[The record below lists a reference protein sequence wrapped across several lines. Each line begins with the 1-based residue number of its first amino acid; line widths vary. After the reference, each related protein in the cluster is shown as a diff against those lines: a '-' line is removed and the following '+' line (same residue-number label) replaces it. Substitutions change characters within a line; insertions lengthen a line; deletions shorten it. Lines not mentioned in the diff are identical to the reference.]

1 MDDSPPLGERL
12 AANLTADQSVSLTA
26 IGLGVAAFVS
36 SAAGSP
42 VSVIADFPAPFLLSL
57 SLMNVAFVYGKFW
70 PETYEPRR
78 AVLWTVVYGIG
89 TVTVFVG
96 VLGLASSGVENRLAT
111 AGAFV
116 TTAGAQIGSAL
127 LYARSRR

>member
-1 MDDSPPLGERL
+1 MNDVPSLGERL
-12 AANLTADQSVSLTA
+12 ATDLTADQSVTLTA

-36 SAAGSP
+36 SAAGSH
-42 VSVIADFPAPFLLSL
+42 VSVIAGFPAPFLLSL
-57 SLMNVAFVYGKFW
+57 SLMNVAFVYGEFW

-78 AVLWTVVYGIG
+78 AVLWTVIYEIG
-89 TVTVFVG
+89 TVAVFVG
-96 VLGLASSGVENRLAT
+96 VFGLTSSGVENRLAS

>member
-1 MDDSPPLGERL
+1 MDDAAPLGERL
-12 AANLTADQSVSLTA
+12 AADLTADQSVTLTA

-36 SAAGSP
+36 SATGSP
-42 VSVIADFPAPFLLSL
+42 VSVIAGFPVPFLLSL
-57 SLMNVAFVYGKFW
+57 SLMNVAFVYGEFW

-89 TVTVFVG
+89 TIAVFVG
-96 VLGLASSGVENRLAT
+96 ALGLAPSGVGNRLVS

-116 TTAGAQIGSAL
+116 TTAGTQIGSAL

>member
-1 MDDSPPLGERL
+1 MTDVPSLGEGL
-12 AANLTADQSVSLTA
+12 AADQSVTLTA

-42 VSVIADFPAPFLLSL
+42 VSVVAGFPAPFLLSL
-57 SLMNVAFVYGKFW
+57 SLMNVAFVYGEFW

-78 AVLWTVVYGIG
+78 AVLWTVVYGGG
-89 TVTVFVG
+89 TIAVFAG
-96 VLGLASSGVENRLAT
+96 VLGLAPSGVGDRPAS

-116 TTAGAQIGSAL
+116 ATAGGQIGGAL

>member
-1 MDDSPPLGERL
+1 MNDVPSLGERL
-12 AANLTADQSVSLTA
+12 AGNLTADQSVTLTA
-26 IGLGVAAFVS
+26 IGLGVATFAS

-57 SLMNVAFVYGKFW
+57 SLMNVAFVYGEFW

-89 TVTVFVG
+89 TVAVFVG
-96 VLGLASSGVENRLAT
+96 VLGLAPSGVGNRPAST
-111 AGAFV
+111 GAFA
-116 TTAGAQIGSAL
+116 TTAGGQIGSAL

>member
-1 MDDSPPLGERL
+1 MTDVPSLGEGL
-12 AANLTADQSVSLTA
+12 AADQSVTLTA

-42 VSVIADFPAPFLLSL
+42 VSVVAGFSAPFLLSL
-57 SLMNVAFVYGKFW
+57 SLMNVAFVYGEFW
-70 PETYEPRR
+70 PERYEPRR
-78 AVLWTVVYGIG
+78 AVLWTVAYGVG
-89 TVTVFVG
+89 TIAVFAG
-96 VLGLASSGVENRLAT
+96 VLGLAASGVGDRPAS

-116 TTAGAQIGSAL
+116 TTAGSQIGSAL